1 MKKLLARAGYL
12 LVKRTVLASRSRKGR
27 HVYLVIEPPCA
38 NAVEMVALQAVLGSD
53 PYREACNTARARILD
68 QVPEFWRH
76 RWNVFYDP
84 RWPEGFAP

>member
-1 MKKLLARAGYL
+1 MERLLFRAGHA
-12 LVKRTVLASRSRKGR
+12 LVRRTVTRSRSKKGY
-27 HVYLVIEPPCA
+27 HVYLVIEPPCE
-38 NAVEMVALQAVLGSD
+38 NALEMVALQSVLGSD

-68 QVPEFWRH
+68 KVPEFWRH